1 MVRPPYT
8 IVLTKIICY
17 WLSIYNKY
25 GKIMIQNSFYAE
37 ESMWDYREIK
47 EGVQEIFED
56 LMTFKSDTGTMKE
69 LDIEQYLHTW
79 ICNQRYFQK
88 NPDKF
93 GMYHI
98 DDNHGR
104 KVIWG
109 LLKGEGD
116 DTIILMHHHD
126 VVDSFDYGNLIGF
139 SNKPDQLKEKL
150 KELSLDEAIEKDLE
164 GDDWIFGRGTCDMK
178 AGVAIQMYLFQR
190 YSEMEDFKGNLVLL
204 SVPDE
209 KSISIGM
216 RKSVGLLVDLKE
228 KFNLD
233 YKMMIDSEP
242 HSREDEA
249 VGEVFE
255 GSVGKLMPVIFVK
268 GQKAHVGDIFQGL
281 NPIPIMAEIVRKIDM
296 NSDFSDI
303 VGNEMSPP
311 PSFNYL
317 KDNKIRYDASVPDT
331 VSGYFNVL
339 PLTST
344 PQQILGAIETLCN
357 EAFDEALDKVNKA
370 YAKYSSVVEDDVS
383 ELRWTTKVKRFA
395 HLIKEIV
402 AYDPSFMAKFNNKKM
417 EIYPLIVGGELSFP
431 EATLEIIKFTVEHYH
446 DKSPIVVI
454 GISPPYYPQVSNRNV
469 ENLDP
474 KVEGLSA
481 FINEYSKK
489 NFHVEMKRRHF
500 FMSISDMS
508 YTSKGNV
515 KEIIESVS
523 PNMPLWDKEV
533 YSIPFEEMNELD
545 IPVISIG
552 PWGKDLHQFTERV
565 YAEDCFYRTPM
576 LIKESIEYL
585 LGIESPEI
593 KSMVYL

>member
-1 MVRPPYT
+1 MED
-8 IVLTKIICY
+8 
-17 WLSIYNKY
+17 N
-25 GKIMIQNSFYAE
+25 
-37 ESMWDYREIK
+37 MWDYREIK
-47 EGVQEIFED
+47 EGVQELFED
-56 LMTFKSDTGTMKE
+56 LMTFRSDTGTMKE

-109 LLKGEGD
+109 LVKGEGD
-116 DTIILMHHHD
+116 ETIILMNHHD
-126 VVDSFDYGNLIGF
+126 VVDSFDFGNLIGF
-139 SNKPDQLKEKL
+139 SNKPEQLKEKL
-150 KELSLDEAIEKDLE
+150 KELSLDEETEKDLE
-164 GDDWIFGRGTCDMK
+164 GDEWIFGRGTCDMK
-178 AGVAIQMYLFQR
+178 AGAAIQMYLTQR

-216 RKSVGLLVDLKE
+216 RKSVGLLVELRDR
-228 KFNLD
+228 FNLD
-233 YKMMIDSEP
+233 YKIMIGSEP
-242 HSREDEA
+242 HSRRDEEI
-249 VGEVFE
+249 GELFE

-268 GQKAHVGDIFQGL
+268 GQKAHIGDIYQGL
-281 NPIPIMAEIVRKIDM
+281 NPIPIMAEIIRKIDM
-296 NSDFSDI
+296 NPEFSDV

-317 KDNKIRYDASVPDT
+317 KDNKLRYDASVPDT

-344 PQQILGAIETLCN
+344 PQFLLKRIEEFCN
-357 EAFDEALDKVNKA
+357 EAFDEALLKVNKT
-370 YAKYSSVVEDDVS
+370 YEEYSQIVEGTTA
-383 ELRWTTKVKRFA
+383 ELRWEKKVMRFSA
-395 HLIKEIV
+395 LIKEIV
-402 AYDPSFMAKFNNKKM
+402 DYDETFMAKFNNKKM
-417 EIYPLIVGGELSFP
+417 EIYPLIVRGELSFP

-454 GISPPYYPQVSNRNV
+454 GISPPYYPQVSNMRI

-474 KVEGLSA
+474 KVEMLS
-481 FINEYSKK
+481 NHLNDYSEANYNVKMRKK
-489 NFHVEMKRRHF
+489 NFFMK
-500 FMSISDMS
+500 ISDLS
-508 YTSKGNV
+508 YTSRGNV

-533 YSIPFEEMNELD
+533 YSIPFEAMNELD
-545 IPVISIG
+545 IPVINIG
-552 PWGKDLHQFTERV
+552 PWGKDVHQFTERV

-576 LIKESIEYL
+576 LIKETIDYL
-585 LGIESPEI
+585 LDVEHPEI
-593 KSMVYL
+593 KSVVYL